1 MIRESSNSGLDIS
14 EFHESHLWTVSC
26 GVVYLRDFCVKG
38 NVGRVLPKLQ
48 DTFVR
53 TLTASPAPVNVD
65 LQDGRDTS
73 TIDNMG
79 RDERWTNI
87 WTSFK
92 RSVPTN
98 HVSETPRHIW

>member
-1 MIRESSNSGLDIS
+1 MIRESSNWGLDIS
-14 EFHESHLWTVSC
+14 EFHKGHLWTVSC
-26 GVVYLRDFCVKG
+26 GVVYLRHVFVKG
-38 NVGRVLPKLQ
+38 NAGRVLPQLQ

-79 RDERWTNI
+79 RDER
-87 WTSFK
+87 
-92 RSVPTN
+92 
-98 HVSETPRHIW
+98 

>member
-1 MIRESSNSGLDIS
+1 MA
-14 EFHESHLWTVSC
+14 
-26 GVVYLRDFCVKG
+26 YLRDFCVKG

-73 TIDNMG
+73 TIDNIG
-79 RDERWTNI
+79 RGE
-87 WTSFK
+87 
-92 RSVPTN
+92 RSVN
-98 HVSETPRHIW
+98 EHLNFV